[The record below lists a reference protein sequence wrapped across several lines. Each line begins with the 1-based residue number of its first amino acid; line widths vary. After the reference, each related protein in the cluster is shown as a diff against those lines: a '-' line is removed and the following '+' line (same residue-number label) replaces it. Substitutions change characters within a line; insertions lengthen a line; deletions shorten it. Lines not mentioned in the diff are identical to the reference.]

1 MHEVN
6 TVAALRE
13 RLHRWRARGERIA
26 FVPTMGNLHDG
37 HMTLIERARANA
49 DSLVA
54 SVYVNPLQFGGGE
67 DFDGYPR
74 TLEADR
80 AMLAGA
86 SCDLL
91 FFPRDEEIY
100 PLGQSLATRID
111 LPGLTEMLCG
121 EHRPG
126 HFVGVAT
133 VVCKLLNMV
142 QPDVAVFGE
151 KDLQQLRIIQRL
163 VADLYIPTRV
173 LPAPTARESDGL
185 AMSSRNRYLTT
196 QERAL
201 APVLYQTLVG
211 ARQALEAGDR
221 AYAAI
226 EARATQALRDAGLR
240 PDYVSIRRGIDLQP
254 PAARGEVEL
263 AVLGAAWLGRA
274 RLIDNLQLR
283 LSPAG

>member
-13 RLHRWRARGERIA
+13 RVGTWRAKGERIA
-26 FVPTMGNLHDG
+26 FVPTMGNLHEG
-37 HMTLIERARANA
+37 HMTLIDRARDSA
-49 DSLVA
+49 DRLVA

-80 AMLAGA
+80 AMLAAA

-151 KDLQQLRIIQRL
+151 KDLQQLRIIERL
-163 VADLYIPTRV
+163 VRDLYIPTQV
-173 LPAPTARESDGL
+173 LPAPTAREDDGL
-185 AMSSRNRYLTT
+185 AMSSRNRYLTP

-201 APVLYQTLVG
+201 APVLYRTLEGVREALVRG
-211 ARQALEAGDR
+211 EGDVTALEAR
-221 AYAAI
+221 AV
-226 EARATQALRDAGLR
+226 QALRDAGLR
-240 PDYVSIRRGIDLQP
+240 PDYVSVRRADDLQLP
-254 PAARGEVEL
+254 VAGDGAL

-274 RLIDNLQLR
+274 RLIDNLQVTV
-283 LSPAG
+283 SDG